1 MAQASPPNDQIPWS
15 KNDAQRA
22 LSLFNEEHYSYGNL
36 AAEFGRSRNS
46 IAGLISR
53 FRAKGLVTP
62 TPKRPVIKKKKH
74 AKRADPIVIAL
85 VKNAAALQLKE
96 RRVRLRLIES
106 DTEVTFTEL
115 QSYHCRFPFGDPKRS
130 DFRFCG
136 RPKCDEAPYC
146 KDHCAM
152 VYAPSPQRR
161 R

>member
-1 MAQASPPNDQIPWS
+1 MVQASPTNDPMPWS
-15 KNDAQRA
+15 KEDALRA
-22 LSLFNEEHYSYGNL
+22 LNLFNKKHYSYGSL
-36 AAEFGRSRNS
+36 AAEFGRSRSS

-62 TPKRPVIKKKKH
+62 TLKRPTKKKKRI
-74 AKRADPIVIAL
+74 KNADPIVVAL

-106 DTEVTFTEL
+106 DTEVTFAEL
-115 QSYHCRFPFGDPKRS
+115 QPYHCRFPFGDPKRS

-146 KDHCAM
+146 EDHCAM
-152 VYAPSPQRR
+152 VYAPPPQRR